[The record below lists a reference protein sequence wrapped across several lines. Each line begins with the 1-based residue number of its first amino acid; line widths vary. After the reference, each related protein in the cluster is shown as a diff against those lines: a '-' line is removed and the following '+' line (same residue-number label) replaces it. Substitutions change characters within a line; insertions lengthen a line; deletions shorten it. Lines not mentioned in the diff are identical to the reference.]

1 MKTKV
6 FKTSIALILT
16 LYFFLPQMPAYGIN
30 EKIDRKDVRQINQF
44 IKKETKKL
52 TKDGFRAEVGA
63 PGIEWQLRQSFEKQ
77 LMSDE
82 EGNNMFVV
90 GVGSAVSGIQNVA
103 RRHAASDAQID
114 ACTQLESKI
123 MGLIET
129 DYNNRLYSRNEYE
142 TLSRMKGV
150 FSNLLAQTLPIGTP
164 ICTFYKDN
172 GKYYDFQI
180 RIAYSSRMMADRSK
194 MVISE
199 ILSKE
204 NDELRK
210 KFERITGLD
219 RLGSAESNNMPEE

>member
-1 MKTKV
+1 MKTKE
-6 FKTSIALILT
+6 FKTKTAIVIFTVSC
-16 LYFFLPQMPAYGIN
+16 FLLQLPAYGNIDGV
-30 EKIDRKDVRQINQF
+30 DRKDARQITQF
-44 IKKETKKL
+44 IRKETRNL

-77 LMSDE
+77 LIADE
-82 EGNNMFVV
+82 EGNNLFVV

-129 DYNNRLYSRNEYE
+129 DYNNRLYSRNEFE

-180 RIAYSSRMMADRSK
+180 RIAYSSRTMADRSK
-194 MVISE
+194 MVINE

-219 RLGSAESNNMPEE
+219 RLGSTEREE

>member
-1 MKTKV
+1 MKTQK
-6 FKTSIALILT
+6 FKTRTTAVIIFLSYLLIQL
-16 LYFFLPQMPAYGIN
+16 PAYGEN
-30 EKIDRKDVRQINQF
+30 EGADRKDARQINQF
-44 IKKETKKL
+44 IRKETKKL
-52 TKDGFRAEVGA
+52 TNEGFRAEVGA

-77 LMSDE
+77 LIVDE
-82 EGNNMFVV
+82 GGINLFVV

-103 RRHAASDAQID
+103 RRHAASDAQTD

-123 MGLIET
+123 MGLIES

-150 FSNLLAQTLPIGTP
+150 FSNLLAQTLPVGTP

-180 RIAYSSRMMADRSK
+180 RIAYSSQMMLERSNE
-194 MVISE
+194 VISE

-219 RLGSAESNNMPEE
+219 RLGSIAQQE

>member
-1 MKTKV
+1 MKTKNLQTRTA
-6 FKTSIALILT
+6 FIILIISCFLTQIRPAFAKTE
-16 LYFFLPQMPAYGIN
+16 GV
-30 EKIDRKDVRQINQF
+30 DRKNARQITQY
-44 IKKETKKL
+44 IRKETKSL

-63 PGIEWQLRQSFEKQ
+63 PGVEWQLRQSFEKQ
-77 LMSDE
+77 FMLDE
-82 EGNNMFVV
+82 GGNNQFVV

-123 MGLIET
+123 MGLIES

-164 ICTFYKDN
+164 ICTLYKDN
-172 GKYYDFQI
+172 GKFYDFQI
-180 RIAYSSRMMADRSK
+180 RIAYSTRMMTEKSK
-194 MVISE
+194 FVISE

-219 RLGSAESNNMPEE
+219 KLGSSDSTK

>member
-6 FKTSIALILT
+6 FKASMAVILM
-16 LYFFLPQMPAYGIN
+16 LYFFLLQMPAYGIN
-30 EKIDRKDVRQINQF
+30 EKVDRKDVRQINQF

-52 TKDGFRAEVGA
+52 TNDGFRAEVGA

-82 EGNNMFVV
+82 EGNNLFVV

-129 DYNNRLYSRNEYE
+129 DYNNRLYSRNEFE

-164 ICTFYKDN
+164 ICTFYKDS

-219 RLGSAESNNMPEE
+219 RLGSAESNNEPEE